1 MDYASLGMRIR
12 KERTLRGW
20 TQEQLAE
27 KANISLSFLG
37 HIERGTRKASLETL
51 VALSNVLTVSPDE
64 LLAESLHHQPY
75 RCPPPAHLPPG
86 RQVALREILRTVEE
100 ALSTWNDEG

>member
-1 MDYASLGMRIR
+1 MDYSSLGARIR
-12 KERTLRGW
+12 RERILRGW

-51 VALSNVLTVSPDE
+51 VALANVLNASIDE
-64 LLAESLHHQPY
+64 LLSGSLTY
-75 RCPPPAHLPPG
+75 KSRFCADGLPG
-86 RQVALREILRTVEE
+86 KKQTALQEILRTVEE
-100 ALSTWNDEG
+100 ALGTWSDDE

>member
-1 MDYASLGMRIR
+1 MDYSSLGARIR
-12 KERTLRGW
+12 RERILRGW

-51 VALSNVLTVSPDE
+51 VALANVLDASVDE
-64 LLAESLHHQPY
+64 LLTGSLKHKARLFADQ
-75 RCPPPAHLPPG
+75 LPCKK
-86 RQVALREILRTVEE
+86 QTALQEILRTVED
-100 ALSTWNDEG
+100 ALSTWSNED

>member
-1 MDYASLGMRIR
+1 MDYSSLGARIR
-12 KERTLRGW
+12 RERILRSW

-51 VALSNVLTVSPDE
+51 VALANVLDVSIDD
-64 LLAESLHHQPY
+64 LLSGSLSHKP
-75 RCPPPAHLPPG
+75 
-86 RQVALREILRTVEE
+86 RQHADQLHGKKQTALQEILRTVEE
-100 ALSTWNDEG
+100 ALSTWSDDV

>member
-1 MDYASLGMRIR
+1 MDYSSLGARIR
-12 KERTLRGW
+12 RERILRGW

-51 VALSNVLTVSPDE
+51 VALANVLNASVDE
-64 LLAESLHHQPY
+64 LLSGNLTYKPRLHASQ
-75 RCPPPAHLPPG
+75 LPG
-86 RQVALREILRTVEE
+86 KKQTALQEILRTVEE
-100 ALSTWNDEG
+100 ALGTWSEEE

>member
-1 MDYASLGMRIR
+1 MDYSSLGALIR
-12 KERTLRGW
+12 RERSLRSW

-51 VALSNVLTVSPDE
+51 VALANVLDVSIDD
-64 LLAESLHHQPY
+64 LLTGSLKHKPRIHADQ
-75 RCPPPAHLPPG
+75 LPG
-86 RQVALREILRTVEE
+86 KKQTALQEILRTVEE
-100 ALSTWNDEG
+100 ALSTWSDNE

>member
-1 MDYASLGMRIR
+1 MDYSSLGARIR
-12 KERTLRGW
+12 RERILRGW

-51 VALSNVLTVSPDE
+51 VALANVLDTSMDE
-64 LLAESLHHQPY
+64 LLSGSLTRKPRSCAGQ
-75 RCPPPAHLPPG
+75 LPG
-86 RQVALREILRTVEE
+86 KKKTALQEILRTVEE
-100 ALSTWNDEG
+100 ALSTWSDDD

>member
-1 MDYASLGMRIR
+1 MDYSSLGARIR
-12 KERTLRGW
+12 RERILRGW

-51 VALSNVLTVSPDE
+51 VALANILDASVDE
-64 LLAESLHHQPY
+64 LLTGSLTHRSRFHADQ
-75 RCPPPAHLPPG
+75 LPG
-86 RQVALREILRTVEE
+86 KKQTALQEILRTVEE
-100 ALSTWNDEG
+100 ALSTWSNEE

>member
-1 MDYASLGMRIR
+1 MDYSSLGARIR
-12 KERTLRGW
+12 RERILRGW

-51 VALSNVLTVSPDE
+51 VALANILDASVDE
-64 LLAESLHHQPY
+64 LLTGSLKHKTRLHADQ
-75 RCPPPAHLPPG
+75 LPG
-86 RQVALREILRTVEE
+86 KKQTALQEILRTVEE
-100 ALSTWNDEG
+100 ALSTWSNDE